1 MFLQAFTVG
10 YVHWLPLSCG
20 EIHTLWRIT
29 IYIGL
34 LSFSPILAIDANGGE
49 VSESCV
55 EKFRELSPLALVLFL
70 SICISFA
77 CTIGCCI
84 AWWCIIPYI
93 NSLESDCHQ
102 LPKWGRL
109 IEHVVPPC
117 LVLVIDD
124 NLYGL
129 MVALSIFEGFV
140 RRLFLEYMR
149 WFQGEFVMTKVLF
162 KELPKDWWCERLIKT
177 KSKSESS
184 WSTHKSV

>member
-1 MFLQAFTVG
+1 MSLFVLSSWHIFLLQSLGLNIVCLPPRI
-10 YVHWLPLSCG
+10 YHWICVLHS
-20 EIHTLWRIT
+20 TLLLRNT
-29 IYIGL
+29 QFMEEHFYIGL

-49 VSESCV
+49 VSESFV
-55 EKFRELSPLALVLFL
+55 EKFRELSPRALVLFL

-109 IEHVVPPC
+109 KEHAVPPC

-129 MVALSIFEGFV
+129 MVALSYIWRFC
-140 RRLFLEYMR
+140 
-149 WFQGEFVMTKVLF
+149 
-162 KELPKDWWCERLIKT
+162 P
-177 KSKSESS
+177 
-184 WSTHKSV
+184 

>member
-1 MFLQAFTVG
+1 MARRIIGQVASIGIFWLLVSLFVMSLWHIILLQSFGLSIVCLPPSIYHWICVLHSTLFWE
-10 YVHWLPLSCG
+10 VHN
-20 EIHTLWRIT
+20 LWRNT

-49 VSESCV
+49 VSESFV
-55 EKFRELSPLALVLFL
+55 EKFRELSHLALVLFL
-70 SICISFA
+70 SIFISFA

-109 IEHVVPPC
+109 KEHAVPPC

-129 MVALSIFEGFV
+129 MVALSYIW
-140 RRLFLEYMR
+140 RIC
-149 WFQGEFVMTKVLF
+149 
-162 KELPKDWWCERLIKT
+162 P
-177 KSKSESS
+177 
-184 WSTHKSV
+184 